1 MRQRRL
7 DSGLGFIDP
16 PDKEYLARSKGA
28 DDARPMRDDDGL
40 EGCPASDAPK
50 LEVQTLEVKKL
61 KVRSLRVGTLKMAGR
76 TR

>member
-16 PDKEYLARSKGA
+16 PDKEYLARSKAA
-28 DDARPMRDDDGL
+28 DDARPRADDD
-40 EGCPASDAPK
+40 EHECSASDAPK